1 MDYQKCIFILGEQFY
16 YSRNKCEETFRDLL
30 IKYPLMYRKDKSF
43 ADVRSA
49 WLKVKSQRNKPDYVP
64 MGVVEEISLFNKYL
78 LDILKRDY
86 NFEKSTYSR
95 DFGVGDVVKIVDV
108 PPQCSAYVNEM
119 SEWLGTYMTIKEQ
132 QNRCYIMKE
141 DMGKWAWTPSLI
153 EKIVRKYER

>member
-1 MDYQKCIFILGEQFY
+1 MDYQKCIWILGEQFY
-16 YSRNKCEETFRDLL
+16 YERNKCEETFCKLKN
-30 IKYPLMYRKDKSF
+30 KYPLMYRKDKSF

-64 MGVVEEISLFNKYL
+64 MGVADEISLFNKYL
-78 LDILKRDY
+78 LDILKKDY

-108 PPQCSAYVNEM
+108 PPQGSAYINEM

-132 QNRCYIMKE
+132 QNRCFLMKE
-141 DMGKWAWTPSLI
+141 DSGKWAWTPSLI
-153 EKIVRKYER
+153 EKVIKKR